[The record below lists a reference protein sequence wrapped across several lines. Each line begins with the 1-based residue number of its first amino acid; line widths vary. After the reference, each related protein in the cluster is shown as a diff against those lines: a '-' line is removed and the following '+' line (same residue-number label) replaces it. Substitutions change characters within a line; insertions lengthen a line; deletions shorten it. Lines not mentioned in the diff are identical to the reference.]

1 MNAYTKDLVAEHGM
15 MVGMERVREPAAK
28 RNTATFVDYAK
39 NVALFAAA
47 PFIGLA
53 YIVLFP
59 FVGLAMLLWMA
70 SKAMMKSEKARGIA
84 LTAAAP
90 AIGLVFVT
98 VGPFVA
104 LGALAWTAAKAYTG
118 T

>member
-1 MNAYTKDLVAEHGM
+1 MRAATYNPTAGYGMTAEAR
-15 MVGMERVREPAAK
+15 EARVP
-28 RNTATFVDYAK
+28 ATFWIHAK

-59 FVGLAMLLWMA
+59 FVGLAMLAWMGA
-70 SKAMMKSEKARGIA
+70 KAALKSEKVRTTAKIA
-84 LTAAAP
+84 TAP
-90 AIGLVFVT
+90 VIGLVFVT
-98 VGPFVA
+98 VGPVVA
-104 LGALAWTAAKAYTG
+104 LAALAWMAARTML

>member
-1 MNAYTKDLVAEHGM
+1 MRATTYNTVAGYGM
-15 MVGMERVREPAAK
+15 KAGAREARVA
-28 RNTATFVDYAK
+28 ATFWTHAK

-59 FVGLAMLLWMA
+59 FVGLAMLAWMGA
-70 SKAMMKSEKARGIA
+70 KAAMKNRKVRTAA
-84 LTAAAP
+84 MVAAAP
-90 AIGLVFVT
+90 VIGLVFVT
-98 VGPFVA
+98 AGPVLG
-104 LGALAWTAAKAYTG
+104 LGALAWTATKAVHG

>member
-1 MNAYTKDLVAEHGM
+1 MNATTYNMTAGYGMTAEAR
-15 MVGMERVREPAAK
+15 ERRVP
-28 RNTATFVDYAK
+28 ATFWTHAK

-59 FVGLAMLLWMA
+59 FVGLAMLAWMGA
-70 SKAMMKSEKARGIA
+70 KAAMKSEKVRTTAMIA
-84 LTAAAP
+84 TAP
-90 AIGLVFVT
+90 VIGLVFVT
-98 VGPFVA
+98 VGPVMA
-104 LGALAWTAAKAYTG
+104 LGALAWTAAKAVHG